1 MAQDLWGNAISGGD
15 DPALVEAIDAFAGGL
30 VAYETRAVSIL
41 DAAGHFPAHPLVQ
54 AYAGILHL
62 LAEANGAEQGAR
74 PFLVRAEAS
83 ADSAHPRE
91 RRMVEALDRWIEGD
105 IDGTIAVL
113 QALLAEHPRD
123 LCALKLLHYHLFNR
137 GDFPAL
143 LKSARASAEAA
154 PELWPVHGMA
164 AFGYEQLHLLDEAE
178 RAAWQGLSLWP
189 TDPWAQHALAHVLL
203 TQGRIDEGIAFL
215 EGARAHWVG
224 LNSFMLTHLWWHCA
238 LFYLSA
244 GRADDALAAYDRQV
258 WGVAKEYSQDQVGAV
273 SLLTQLELAGVDVG
287 DRWAELAE
295 WLAVRADD
303 VLQPFLTAQ
312 YLYGLARAG
321 RPEADRLLAAIEA
334 TAAADRQDCAVWAQ
348 AALPLARGLV
358 AHAREDFAIAADR
371 IEEALPRLIRLG
383 GSHAQRDLFDQ
394 ILLDARIRAGR
405 LIEAQQMLEQRR
417 AHDPEGVPL
426 NRRLAAV
433 YRALGLDA
441 EAGAAEARVRER
453 LAR

>member
-1 MAQDLWGNAISGGD
+1 MALDLWGNAISGGD
-15 DPALVEAIDAFAGGL
+15 DPALVAAIDAFAGGL
-30 VAYETRAVSIL
+30 VAYDAQAASIL

-62 LAEANGAEQGAR
+62 LAEANGAEEGAR
-74 PFLVRAEAS
+74 PFLARARASAEA
-83 ADSAHPRE
+83 ANQRE
-91 RRMVEALDRWIEGD
+91 LWIVNALERWIERD
-105 IDGTIAVL
+105 IDGTIAIL

-123 LCALKLLHYHLFNR
+123 LCVLKLLHYHLFNR

-143 LKSARASAEAA
+143 LKSARASAEVA

-164 AFGYEQLHLLDEAE
+164 AFGYEQLHLLDAAEA
-178 RAAWQGLSLWP
+178 AAKQGLSLWP
-189 TDPWAQHALAHVLL
+189 GDPWAQHALAHVLL

-215 EGARAHWVG
+215 EGARAHWAG

-244 GRADDALAAYDRQV
+244 GRAGDALAAYDQQV
-258 WGVAKEYSQDQVGAV
+258 WGVAKDYSQDQVGAV
-273 SLLTQLELAGVDVG
+273 SLLTQLELADVDVG
-287 DRWAELAE
+287 HRWQALAD

-303 VLQPFLTAQ
+303 VLQPFLTVQ

-321 RPEADRLLAAIEA
+321 RPDADRLLAAI
-334 TAAADRQDCAVWAQ
+334 AAAAGADRQDRAVWAR
-348 AALPLARGLV
+348 AALPLAQGLV
-358 AHAREDFAIAADR
+358 AHARGDFAIAADR
-371 IEEALPRLIRLG
+371 IEEALPRLIRMG
-383 GSHAQRDLFDQ
+383 GSHAQRDLFEQ

-405 LIEAQQMLEQRR
+405 LIEAQQMLELRR
-417 AHDPEGVPL
+417 AHDPDGVPL

-441 EAGAAEARVRER
+441 EAGTAEARVRER